1 MQAGVTAELLFALLA
16 KNRTVSDK
24 KRNIFQS
31 DYLEVCSIEITSTA
45 LTWASVFYFKAG
57 LTFRYACARICSFPQ
72 RGVVDIAGDKI
83 LDDEGDAVMM
93 EWERPLMQE
102 HADWLCGPKS
112 KHEPDTCAILN
123 IGFGM
128 GIFDSYVQSH
138 RPKIHTIVEAHPAIQ
153 KKVIHCYSV
162 YNQTINVGL
171 AIKLYK
177 FPLLKAGEI
186 IRHHYR

>member
-1 MQAGVTAELLFALLA
+1 
-16 KNRTVSDK
+16 
-24 KRNIFQS
+24 
-31 DYLEVCSIEITSTA
+31 
-45 LTWASVFYFKAG
+45 
-57 LTFRYACARICSFPQ
+57 
-72 RGVVDIAGDKI
+72 
-83 LDDEGDAVMM
+83 MM